1 MSSSVAVFCRV
12 RSPRLL
18 NLPETPSTIPEAGY
32 VFQIARETALTLWN
46 IGYGKYGSL
55 AQELSWVSN
64 EFYTLFIEAARD
76 QSLSNYLGIVF
87 KDLMDCLAHAA
98 QIFQTNSAMT
108 DILSF
113 TSPVDNILINLF
125 NSSED
130 TRTTQSLI
138 ALDSVNPK
146 HRSMV
151 LQDSGQRIEASLKA
165 IKDNKFSDDEV
176 QAISDSYRV
185 FSMMAVSLTKD
196 LQRANLI
203 RADLAELGKL
213 LTVVMRDNMDPN
225 QRSQQTQEIVTR
237 INTIIAESQDMSQF
251 VEFSTIQINPESL
264 VKASPISDSQT
275 SAALLSRSIT
285 AAETPVQIRIPDTSV
300 STDILKRLASV
311 LKRFSLNTQ
320 VE

>member
-1 MSSSVAVFCRV
+1 
-12 RSPRLL
+12 
-18 NLPETPSTIPEAGY
+18 
-32 VFQIARETALTLWN
+32 
-46 IGYGKYGSL
+46 
-55 AQELSWVSN
+55 
-64 EFYTLFIEAARD
+64 
-76 QSLSNYLGIVF
+76 
-87 KDLMDCLAHAA
+87 MDCLAHAA